1 MKGKFTRIYTYK
13 PKPCATANNNNY
25 NARHL
30 ERVSH
35 SNVYPL
41 THAMLFIYLA
51 LLHTRTQSM
60 LSPRSQHHNAVE
72 ACAATNLRMM
82 LRKLRFEMST
92 LLSSVAP
99 VSGEVSLV
107 RSHSVM
113 ASRS

>member
-1 MKGKFTRIYTYK
+1 MKGKFARIYTYK